1 VLDRALAY
9 ALDPAALMQAA
20 GLTPDPWQE
29 RLLRSGARRA
39 LCLACRQAGKSS
51 VAAIL
56 GLHCALFTPESLV
69 LLVSPS
75 LRQSSEVFRKV
86 LDAYR
91 RVSDLMPA
99 AAESA
104 LRLELANKSRVIS
117 LPGTETTTRGYSGVS
132 LLILDEAARIPD
144 ELLAAVRPAL
154 ATSGGALLALST
166 AWTRTG
172 WFFEAWTGPEEWER
186 VRVPATEVNR
196 ISENF
201 LREERAALGQLAFE
215 AEYLCSFADETG
227 SYFSSDAVRRALS
240 LELEPLCLS

>member
-1 VLDRALAY
+1 MLDRALAY
-9 ALDPAALMQAA
+9 ALDAAALMRAA

-29 RLLRSGARRA
+29 RLLRSPSKRA
-39 LCLACRQAGKSS
+39 LVLACRQAGKSS
-51 VAAIL
+51 VAAIR
-56 GLHCALFTPESLV
+56 GLHTALFTPEALV

-91 RVSDLMPA
+91 SVADLVGMR
-99 AAESA
+99 AESA
-104 LRLELANKSRVIS
+104 LRAEFENGSRVIS

-132 LLILDEAARIPD
+132 LLVLDEAARISD

-172 WFFEAWTGPEEWER
+172 WFFEAWTGAEEWER
-186 VRVPATEVNR
+186 IKVPATECPR
-196 ISENF
+196 ISEGF

-215 AEYLCSFADETG
+215 AEYLCAFVDETG
-227 SYFSSDAVRRALS
+227 SFFASDAIRAAVS
-240 LELEPLCLS
+240 YDLEPLCLS